1 MRRQLIALATANAFA
16 DANKQIGN
24 PVIDFPQSSPTL
36 SSFATE
42 PLSTDVLGAVM
53 ARTAGPPGSNP
64 RRVFILGASFLGA
77 SFLGASFLGAS
88 FVFSVFAV

>member
-1 MRRQLIALATANAFA
+1 MCHYSNNFFISANAFA

-24 PVIDFPQSSPTL
+24 AVIDFPQSSPTYD
-36 SSFATE
+36 SFATE

-53 ARTAGPPGSNP
+53 AQTAGPPGSNP

-77 SFLGASFLGAS
+77 SFA
-88 FVFSVFAV
+88 FSVFAV